1 MVNKITAVLCSP
13 IRKAASFL
21 GRTSTKFS
29 AWFSQVMFWGRWII
43 APLYAGL
50 LVAGLLLSY
59 KFYVKLVGLIQ
70 TASSLT
76 GTELIMGVLH
86 LIDIVMVANL
96 LVVTMVGGFSLFVQR
111 IDEFNTHN
119 HLPWL
124 QHFEPGAL
132 KVKLGMALI
141 GISSIHLLEAFI
153 DIKEKTLI
161 ELVGLVTIH
170 LVFVI
175 STVAIAS
182 IKGHHN
188 PSKKNESDHHQ

>member
-1 MVNKITAVLCSP
+1 MKLNLEKL
-13 IRKAASFL
+13 AAF
-21 GRTSTKFS
+21 FS
-29 AWFSQVMFWGRWII
+29 RVIFWGRWVI

-50 LVAGLLLSY
+50 LVTGLLLSY
-59 KFYVKLVGLIQ
+59 KFYVKLKDLCE
-70 TASSLT
+70 TASTLS
-76 GTELIMGVLH
+76 GTELILGVLH

-96 LVVTMVGGFSLFVQR
+96 LVVTMVGGYSLFVQR
-111 IDEFNTHN
+111 IDDVDTRH

-153 DIKEKTLI
+153 DIKEKTLM
-161 ELVGLVTIH
+161 ELSGLVVIH

-182 IKGHHN
+182 IRSHHK
-188 PSKKNESDHHQ
+188 PD

>member
-1 MVNKITAVLCSP
+1 MMPNLEKLA
-13 IRKAASFL
+13 
-21 GRTSTKFS
+21 
-29 AWFSQVMFWGRWII
+29 AWFSQVIFWGRWVI

-50 LVAGLLLSY
+50 LFTGLLLSY
-59 KFYVKLVGLIQ
+59 KFYVKLVDLFK
-70 TASSLT
+70 TASVLS
-76 GTELIMGVLH
+76 GTELILGVLH

-96 LVVTMVGGFSLFVQR
+96 LVVTMVGGYSLFVQR
-111 IDEFNTHN
+111 VSEFNTRN

-153 DIKEKTLI
+153 DIKEKTLM
-161 ELVGLVTIH
+161 ELSGLVTIH

-175 STVAIAS
+175 STVAIAG
-182 IKGHHN
+182 IKGHGK
-188 PSKKNESDHHQ
+188 SE

>member
-1 MVNKITAVLCSP
+1 MP
-13 IRKAASFL
+13 E
-21 GRTSTKFS
+21 KFS
-29 AWFSQVMFWGRWII
+29 ACFSQVIFWGRWII

-50 LVAGLLLSY
+50 LVTGLLLSY
-59 KFYVKLVGLIQ
+59 KFYVKIVSLIKA
-70 TASSLT
+70 ASTLS
-76 GTELIMGVLH
+76 GTELILGVLH

-96 LVVTMVGGFSLFVQR
+96 LVVTMVGGFNLFVQR
-111 IDEFNTHN
+111 IDEFNTRN

-153 DIKEKTLI
+153 DIKEKTLV
-161 ELVGLVTIH
+161 ELCGLVTIH

-175 STVAIAS
+175 STVAIAG
-182 IKGHHN
+182 IKSHHK
-188 PSKKNESDHHQ
+188 SE